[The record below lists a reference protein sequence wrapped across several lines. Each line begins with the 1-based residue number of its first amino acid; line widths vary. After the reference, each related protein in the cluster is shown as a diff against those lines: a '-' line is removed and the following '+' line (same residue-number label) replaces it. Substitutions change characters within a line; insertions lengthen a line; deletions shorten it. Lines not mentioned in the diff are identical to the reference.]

1 MTGMG
6 NSIRWRL
13 LAAAALTLAVAL
25 ITAGWGLAVL
35 FERHVERRV
44 VSELETDIRQLMAG
58 LSVDAEGNPVF
69 SQEPTDQRYAQTF
82 SGKYWQAEVGDVVVR
97 KSRSLWDEDLALPE
111 SLPGIGEM
119 HQHRIAGPRGR
130 PLMVVERRFS
140 VERSGKKHAFCLA
153 AAVDSSEVRA
163 AVAGFRTDL
172 AWALLF
178 LGVLL
183 LAAFSTAVHVGLEPL
198 SRLRAALASL
208 HAGDERRLEGQ
219 FPQELSPLVDDLN
232 SVLEQRAK
240 AAHYAKTRAAD
251 LAHGLKTPLTA
262 IEVVAD
268 ELRSKGEQALGSE
281 LSEYVESMQR
291 TVERELALARSAV
304 AVQPGKPVKLLPVVE
319 GLVRS
324 LRRLSNGKVI
334 DWEVAIDPGLAVVAD
349 DAMLTEVMGNLL
361 DNARKWA
368 KSRVRVR
375 ARMAHGSVE
384 IAVDDDG
391 PGVAA
396 GVREEILGR
405 GKRLDESMPG
415 TGFGLAIVSDMLEQ
429 VGGQIALEGA
439 SLGGLGVRVVLP
451 GRG

>member
-25 ITAGWGLAVL
+25 ITAGWGLALL

-140 VERSGKKHAFCLA
+140 VERSGQKHAFCLA

-208 HAGDERRLEGQ
+208 HAGDERRLEGR

-240 AAHYAKTRAAD
+240 AAQYAKTRAAD

-268 ELRSKGEQALGSE
+268 ELRGKGEQALGSE

-368 KSRVRVR
+368 KSRVRIR

-391 PGVAA
+391 PGVAP

-415 TGFGLAIVSDMLEQ
+415 TGFGLAIVNDMLEQ